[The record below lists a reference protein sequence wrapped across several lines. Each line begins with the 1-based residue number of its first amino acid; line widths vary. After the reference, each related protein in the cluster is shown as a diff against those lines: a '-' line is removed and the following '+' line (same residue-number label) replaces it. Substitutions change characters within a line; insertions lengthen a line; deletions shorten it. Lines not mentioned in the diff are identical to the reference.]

1 MNEMV
6 ILVDPQDREIGTEEK
21 LKAHR
26 DGKLHRAFSV
36 FVFNPKGEMLLQ
48 QRAFNKYHS
57 GGLWTNACC
66 SHPRPQEPV
75 EQAAVRR
82 LKEEMGIECALRKAF
97 HFIYKAK
104 LDGDLIEHEF
114 DHVFIGNYDG
124 KITPDANEV
133 AEYRWLTVHAIKNE
147 LRNSLEKYTVWFQLA
162 FRRTLKFAGTADIA

>member
-36 FVFNPKGEMLLQ
+36 FVFNAKGEMLLQ

-75 EQAAVRR
+75 EQAAKRR
-82 LKEEMGIECALRKAF
+82 LQEEMGIDCVLRKAF

-104 LDGDLIEHEF
+104 LDGGLIEHEL

-133 AEYRWLTVHAIKNE
+133 ADYRWLTIHALKNE
-147 LRNSLEKYTVWFQLA
+147 LQNSLEKYTVWFQLA
-162 FRRTLKFAGTADIA
+162 FRRTLQFAGTADIA